1 MYRIIR
7 IEEPDFGCEGR
18 LEGQAVMDTVIL
30 RNESG
35 QEIVKQMEDS
45 LLYERDLNEGDAVMI
60 EGNGN
65 LRSVVAVVTGGVGG
79 IGKCICKEFDKL
91 GVKVCTID
99 IAENSFFVGDIADED
114 TLRSFA
120 GKVIGIHGHVDYLI
134 NNAPPLMK
142 GIDSCTYKEFNR
154 ALRVGVSAPF
164 LLTQLFLPY
173 FSEGASIVNIS
184 SSRDRMSQPF
194 TESYTAAKGGI
205 TSLTHALAVSLSGKV
220 RVNSIS
226 PGWIDTEF
234 KEYTGSDAAQHPA
247 GRVGNPQDIAQMVLY
262 LCSEKAGFIT
272 GENICID
279 GGMTRQMI
287 YHGDYG
293 WKMN

>member
-18 LEGQAVMDTVIL
+18 MEGQAIMDTVVL
-30 RNESG
+30 REESG

-60 EGNGN
+60 EKNGN
-65 LRSVVAVVTGGVGG
+65 LRSVVAVVTGGAAG
-79 IGKCICKEFDKL
+79 IGKCICKEFEKL

-205 TSLTHALAVSLSGKV
+205 ASLTHALAVSLSGKV

-234 KEYTGSDAAQHPA
+234 KEYTGADAAQHPA

>member
-1 MYRIIR
+1 
-7 IEEPDFGCEGR
+7 
-18 LEGQAVMDTVIL
+18 
-30 RNESG
+30 
-35 QEIVKQMEDS
+35 MEDS

-205 TSLTHALAVSLSGKV
+205 ASLTHALAVSLSGKV

-226 PGWIDTEF
+226 PGWIDTEY

-293 WKMN
+293 WKLN

>member
-18 LEGQAVMDTVIL
+18 MKGQTVMDTVVL
-30 RNESG
+30 RDESG
-35 QEIVKQMEDS
+35 QEIVKQIEDS

-60 EGNGN
+60 EGNGK

-79 IGKCICKEFDKL
+79 IGKCICKEFEKL

-205 TSLTHALAVSLSGKV
+205 ASLTHALAVSLSGKV

-293 WKMN
+293 WKLN